1 MIIPFPFGGG
11 VGAGEP
17 AVFLYGDCLNRF
29 DRGGARGWWG
39 RTVSG
44 GMPGGGGGS
53 RGAGGITR
61 GVMGGVR
68 WQARSILFQA
78 YRD

>member
-1 MIIPFPFGGG
+1 MWPVGCSADDHSFSFRGFE
-11 VGAGEP
+11 GAGEP

-44 GMPGGGGGS
+44 GCPGVFSAASGGGGEGCGDD
-53 RGAGGITR
+53 GAAAGCR
-61 GVMGGVR
+61 R
-68 WQARSILFQA
+68 
-78 YRD
+78 